1 MNNKQDLC
9 LRFGFFDD
17 APLRQ
22 KSDAVLLTSSYAN
35 YYYSFMLNEDK
46 KDNIIYLTIY
56 LRKLI
61 DKDFDNRLSEYGL
74 TGQQGRILFF
84 IFHSEKEIHQNDIEN
99 EFHLSKSTVSGLV
112 KRMEKKDVININKQ
126 ARYTVITVSDKGKEI
141 ICHLKDR
148 RQEAVDRLTK
158 DLNEKQ
164 KEEICNYLVKMIRNM
179 EGGNS

>member
-1 MNNKQDLC
+1 
-9 LRFGFFDD
+9 
-17 APLRQ
+17 
-22 KSDAVLLTSSYAN
+22 
-35 YYYSFMLNEDK
+35 MLNENK

-112 KRMEKKDVININKQ
+112 KRMEKKGVININKQ
-126 ARYTVITVSDKGKEI
+126 CRYAVLTVSNKGKEVI
-141 ICHLKDR
+141 EHLKES
-148 RQEAVDRLTK
+148 RQDALETLTR
-158 DLNEKQ
+158 DLDTCQKQ
-164 KEEICNYLVKMIRNM
+164 DICSYLVKMIILYQHQLQ
-179 EGGNS
+179 EYV